1 MKIYFNMKSQ
11 YGVETVDSYDSS
23 EFKSMSEFYTEV
35 KRCLIETR
43 KALGM
48 NIYRS
53 SRCTKYWKETH
64 EKNRRK

>member
-43 KALGM
+43 KAGM
-48 NIYRS
+48 NVYRS
-53 SRCTKYWKETH
+53 SRCTKDWKETH
-64 EKNRRK
+64 DK